1 MYPHFLEGN
10 PILEKISQST
20 LPKIGTPIFHPQHT
34 RVVKTDAFVSDITDV
49 IDEPK
54 HSHNACFVLL
64 VSVDGAWYGR
74 CPTTGKHLPTIHGNA
89 RAVPSQRASLGPT
102 ICDNV
107 IYEPNPSKHA
117 PWERALNGKYH
128 MLPSGE
134 LMILNISRSDAQR
147 TYRCRT
153 HHQLTQEAVV
163 SGNAGRIQLTDIRGP
178 VAPILNEK
186 LVMISAKVDET
197 VVVPCVAYANP
208 RPQYR

>member
-1 MYPHFLEGN
+1 MASHERLVVRR
-10 PILEKISQST
+10 LTSLT
-20 LPKIGTPIFHPQHT
+20 TPT
-34 RVVKTDAFVSDITDV
+34 RRG
-49 IDEPK
+49 
-54 HSHNACFVLL
+54 LL
-64 VSVDGAWYGR
+64 YSYLWM
-74 CPTTGKHLPTIHGNA
+74 
-89 RAVPSQRASLGPT
+89 
-102 ICDNV
+102 
-107 IYEPNPSKHA
+107 
-117 PWERALNGKYH
+117 ERDGKYH